1 MKLRYE
7 ITLRQQ
13 VRLHLSQDLSRAIGL
28 LELSNLDMAQSLS
41 EAARDN
47 PWLRLR
53 LPRAVADTAPET
65 IAEGPSLMAH
75 VEAQIPRLVATADR
89 KIAQAL
95 SEALDPAGF
104 LDTPP
109 ETIAA
114 RLGLAPARVERVLT
128 ALQRIEPRGLFAR
141 SVAECLRLQLAA
153 EGPIPP
159 TMQRVLDALPRLAE
173 GGPEA
178 IVAATGLSADAV
190 QTALARLRGLDPRPA
205 AGFATDAVP
214 PRVADLIFAETEGTW
229 QAALNPESLPVLT
242 LEEAAAPGRGTRLAR
257 DRSAALGLIRAVE
270 RRNRTLLALG
280 ALLAREQAAF
290 LRQGEAGL
298 RVLTMRSAAASLGV
312 HESSVSR
319 IAGSASAETP
329 QGTKSLRAFFARA
342 VRQSEGTRAAPAVRA
357 RIATLIAAEDAR
369 APLSDAEIA
378 GRLGQEG
385 IDVSRRVVAKLRH
398 AAGLDNRSAC
408 KRAAPPPDG
417 G

>member
-1 MKLRYE
+1 MKLRHE
-7 ITLRQQ
+7 VTLRQQ
-13 VRLHLSQDLSRAIGL
+13 VRLHLSQDLTRAIGL
-28 LELSNLDMAQSLS
+28 LELSNLDMAQSLN
-41 EAARDN
+41 EAAQDN

-53 LPRAVADTAPET
+53 LPRALPDTMPET
-65 IAEGPSLMAH
+65 IAEGPSLLAH
-75 VEAQIPRLVATADR
+75 VEAQIPRLVAPADR
-89 KIAQAL
+89 KIALAL

-109 ETIAA
+109 EAIAA
-114 RLGLAPARVERVLT
+114 RLGLAPARVERVLG

-159 TMQRVLDALPRLAE
+159 TMQRVLDALPLLAE

-178 IVAATGLSADAV
+178 IVAATGLSAGAV
-190 QTALARLRGLDPRPA
+190 ETALTRLRALDPRPA

-214 PRVADLIFAETEGTW
+214 PRVADLIFAETEGSWRAT
-229 QAALNPESLPVLT
+229 LNPESLPVLT

-280 ALLAREQAAF
+280 TLLAREQAAF

-298 RVLTMRSAAASLGV
+298 RVLTMRSAAASLGL

-319 IAGSASAETP
+319 IAGSASAATP
-329 QGTKSLRAFFARA
+329 QGTTSLRAFFARA
-342 VRQSEGTRAAPAVRA
+342 VRQSEGARAAPSVRA
-357 RIATLIAAEDAR
+357 RIAALIGGEDPR

-378 GRLGQEG
+378 ERLGQEG
-385 IDVSRRVVAKLRH
+385 IEVSRRVVAKLRH
-398 AAGLDNRSAC
+398 AAGLDNRSTRR
-408 KRAAPPPDG
+408 RAASRPG
-417 G
+417 EG